1 MKNRGCV
8 TSVISTGITLP
19 GIGPIVIHTTHASPT
34 SLKADVYLPPGS
46 GGNSA
51 TLSISVKGKPDVA
64 MSPSIFTITKKG
76 DPIITDV
83 SPRSVMQKKPHIH
96 TIIIEGTNFSSN
108 TNENKVTIGGIEATI
123 THATSTALTVLVPD
137 VTQPLF
143 FRSI

>member
-1 MKNRGCV
+1 MTACKKKEHAPLTHQQSTGSSNRLTITGFSP
-8 TSVISTGITLP
+8 TYGIEGITHTITITGTNFSNTAADNIISTGITLP

-83 SPRSVMQKKPHIH
+83 SPRSVMQKNH
-96 TIIIEGTNFSSN
+96 T
-108 TNENKVTIGGIEATI
+108 
-123 THATSTALTVLVPD
+123 
-137 VTQPLF
+137 
-143 FRSI
+143 SILL